1 MESYRARVVEALPIS
16 DPEQRRSLIE
26 EADFNLYRLSST
38 AVTIDLLTDSG
49 LCALSAEQLAA
60 MMRADESYAG
70 SASYQRF
77 ESAIRDVFGFPNI
90 VPTHQ
95 GRAAERLLI
104 QCLARPGDLVPGN
117 MHFDTMRA
125 NLTNLGVEPV
135 DLPDETFWDFDRP
148 LPFKGNM
155 DADALERLLAGPMRS
170 RIPFVLLTVTNN
182 LCGDQPVSLQ
192 NIRQVSGI
200 ARKHGVP
207 LYLDACRFAQNAW
220 FVREREEGFADTAVR
235 SILDIMFKLA
245 DGCIFSAKK
254 EGLAHMGGLLATRSK
269 TVADRAR
276 ELLVLQEGYTTYG
289 GITGR
294 DLDAIAVGVRE
305 AVTDIYL
312 ADRVGI
318 TDYLFRRLVEL
329 GLPALQPAGGHA
341 VYLDACRMLPH
352 LSPDD
357 YPAQVFAVELFVEA
371 GIRTTRLCLKKPR
384 NLDGGSNVELLR
396 LAIPARVYTR
406 SQLDYVARAVGAVF
420 VRANELQGL
429 RLLEAPA
436 LLGGFL
442 ARYQRAMGELSAV

>member
-1 MESYRARVVEALPIS
+1 VESYRARVVEALPVS
-16 DPEQRRSLIE
+16 SPEQRRSLIE

-49 LCALSAEQLAA
+49 LCALSAEQLAS

-77 ESAIRDVFGFPNI
+77 ESAIRDVFGFPHI

-104 QCLARPGDLVPGN
+104 QCLANPDDLVPGN
-117 MHFDTMRA
+117 MHFDTTRA
-125 NLTNLGVEPV
+125 NLLSLGVEPL
-135 DLPDETFWDFDRP
+135 DLPDESFWDFGRP

-155 DADALERLLAGPMRS
+155 DADGLERLLAGPMRS
-170 RIPFVLLTVTNN
+170 RIPFVLLTITNN

-192 NIRQVSGI
+192 SIQCVSGI
-200 ARKHGVP
+200 ARKYRVP

-220 FVREREEGFADTAVR
+220 FVQKREEGYTDGSLS
-235 SILDIMFKLA
+235 SIVQSMFELA

-254 EGLAHMGGLLATRSK
+254 DGLAHMGGFLATRSK
-269 TVADRAR
+269 SVAGRAR

-294 DLDAIAVGVRE
+294 DLESIAVGVRE
-305 AVTDIYL
+305 AVTDTYL
-312 ADRVGI
+312 ADRIEI
-318 TDYLFRRLVEL
+318 TEYLFRRLVDL
-329 GLPALQPAGGHA
+329 GLPVLQPAGGHA
-341 VYLDACRMLPH
+341 VYLDACRLLPH
-352 LSPDD
+352 LAPEDH
-357 YPAQVFAVELFVEA
+357 PAQVFAVELFVEA
-371 GIRTTRLCLKKPR
+371 GVRTTRLCLRKP
-384 NLDGGSNVELLR
+384 GSMGEGTSAELLR

-406 SQLDYVARAVGAVF
+406 SQLDYVARGVRAVF